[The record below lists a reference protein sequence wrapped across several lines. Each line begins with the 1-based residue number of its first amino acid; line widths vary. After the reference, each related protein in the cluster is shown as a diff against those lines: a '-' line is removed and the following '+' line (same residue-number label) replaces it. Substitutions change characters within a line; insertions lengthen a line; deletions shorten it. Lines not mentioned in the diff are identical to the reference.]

1 MAPWILW
8 TLLTLLAWGVWA
20 VLYKLFEG
28 GISDAQLQAI
38 STVGVLPVLVLLS
51 AMPDAAP
58 SGYRRRGIA
67 LALGSGIVSCLGNIA
82 FYDVLSRGAK
92 AAAVIPITDL
102 YPVVTILLAVVLL
115 KEKLNW
121 LQTAGI
127 CLSMGAIY
135 LFHISQEE
143 SLMSPWL
150 LMALIPIVLWGVC
163 GLMQKMATN
172 HISGRAS
179 AIWFLEAFLPVA
191 VAAAIVVLDPLPSNV
206 AVKTWAVAAAIGFML
221 ALGNLTVLLAF
232 ASGGKASIITPLAG
246 LYPLVSIPIAVFAF
260 DERLSWREG
269 LGIILALT
277 AVVMLS
283 LQSETV
289 PDANA
294 TTNTETTS

>member
-38 STVGVLPVLVLLS
+38 STLGVLPVLVLLS
-51 AMPDAAP
+51 AMPDRAP
-58 SGYRRRGIA
+58 SGNRRRGIA

-102 YPVVTILLAVVLL
+102 YPVVTILLAVFLL

-127 CLSMGAIY
+127 CLSIGAIY

-143 SLMSPWL
+143 NLMSPWL

-172 HISGRAS
+172 HISGQSS
-179 AIWFLEAFLPVA
+179 AIWFLVAFLP
-191 VAAAIVVLDPLPSNV
+191 VAAAIVVLDPLPSNIPI
-206 AVKTWAVAAAIGFML
+206 KTWAVAAAIGFML

-260 DERLSWREG
+260 DERLSWRED

-283 LQSETV
+283 CQSETAA
-289 PDANA
+289 DANA
-294 TTNTETTS
+294 ATNTDPIS

>member
-38 STVGVLPVLVLLS
+38 STIGVLPVLVLLS

-58 SGYRRRGIA
+58 SGNRRRGIA

-121 LQTAGI
+121 LQMAGI
-127 CLSMGAIY
+127 CLSIGAIY

-143 SLMSPWL
+143 SLLSPWL

-172 HISGRAS
+172 HISGQSS
-179 AIWFLEAFLPVA
+179 AIWFLVAFLP
-191 VAAAIVVLDPLPSNV
+191 VAAAIVVLDPLPSNIPV
-206 AVKTWAVAAAIGFML
+206 RTWAVAAAIGFML

-269 LGIILALT
+269 LGIILALI

-294 TTNTETTS
+294 TTNTEPIS

>member
-20 VLYKLFEG
+20 VLYKLFDG

-38 STVGVLPVLVLLS
+38 STLGVLPVLVLLS

-58 SGYRRRGIA
+58 SGNRRRGIA

-102 YPVVTILLAVVLL
+102 YPVVTILLAVILL

-127 CLSMGAIY
+127 CLSIGAIY

-172 HISGRAS
+172 HISGQSS
-179 AIWFLEAFLPVA
+179 AIWFLVAFLP
-191 VAAAIVVLDPLPSNV
+191 VAAAIVVLDPLPSNIP
-206 AVKTWAVAAAIGFML
+206 VKTWAVAAAIGFML

-294 TTNTETTS
+294 TTNTEPIS